1 MTDRNYIIKLVNEE
15 LKRANEVYPPF
26 HSAHEAHNVIRE
38 ELEET
43 AEELMSAAHAL
54 DDMWAAIREDDEDG
68 IFEAADKGYNYM
80 LYAIAEAVQAC
91 AMFKK
96 ATDTLFKP

>member
-54 DDMWAAIREDDEDG
+54 DDMWAAIRDDDEDG
-68 IFEAADKGYNYM
+68 VFDAVNRGYDYTVD
-80 LYAIAEAVQAC
+80 AVRELIQVC

-96 ATDTLFKP
+96 VTIKPIE